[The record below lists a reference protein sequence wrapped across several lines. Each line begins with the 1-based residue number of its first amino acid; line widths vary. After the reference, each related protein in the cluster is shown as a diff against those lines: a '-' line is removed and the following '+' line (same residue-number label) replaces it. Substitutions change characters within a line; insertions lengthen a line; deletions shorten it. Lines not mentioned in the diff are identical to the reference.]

1 MSNET
6 DKEEFTRKLRGE
18 PVNWK
23 AYAMYQIN
31 NLIAAEEREKE
42 RDENSRYFMDLEK
55 AIHTDMELTQEQ
67 IDSIGEL
74 YIQWV
79 TDKGLI

>member
-1 MSNET
+1 MNET
-6 DKEEFTRKLRGE
+6 DKEEFTRKLKGE

-23 AYAMYQIN
+23 AYAMYQIR

-42 RDENSRYFMDLEK
+42 HDENSRYFMELEK
-55 AIHTDMELTQEQ
+55 AIHKDMELTEEQ

-79 TDKGLI
+79 TDKGLL